1 MLNKKSFL
9 KKYNLEETFLIA
21 SKRGLTWNNLKE
33 IFVDYEKNYYKYNYL
48 ADEIVKKIRESA
60 PAEAKIIYGRAKNP
74 EHLLEKIIR
83 KIGNEDKQDYYGINV
98 KNYKKIVTDLIG
110 IRILMLKKE
119 DWDPVD
125 LHIHKLF
132 KRFVQFPVAYVCY
145 GDRDV
150 YDRKRIN
157 TEYTNKGYRSQHYT
171 VLYNRNIYEIQV
183 RTLAEEV
190 YGEYDHKIRYPYRV
204 NSNFLARYNRIIA
217 KVTSELD
224 DLIST
229 SLTMDEGS
237 IDILDNNFS
246 QDVYRD
252 WSREVDE
259 NLSIRMDNEVSSYST
274 LNVDKINAKEYAI
287 NKIINRGR

>member
-1 MLNKKSFL
+1 MRKRNQKQ
-9 KKYNLEETFLIA
+9 IPA
-21 SKRGLTWNNLKE
+21 SQSRSH
-33 IFVDYEKNYYKYNYL
+33 
-48 ADEIVKKIRESA
+48 KI
-60 PAEAKIIYGRAKNP
+60 
-74 EHLLEKIIR
+74 
-83 KIGNEDKQDYYGINV
+83 
-98 KNYKKIVTDLIG
+98 
-110 IRILMLKKE
+110 
-119 DWDPVD
+119 
-125 LHIHKLF
+125 F
-132 KRFVQFPVAYVCY
+132 KRFVQIPVAYVCY

-171 VLYNRNIYEIQV
+171 VLFKRNIYEIQV

-237 IDILDNNFS
+237 IDRLDNNFS

-259 NLSIRMDNEVSSYST
+259 NLSIRMNNEASSYSI

-287 NKIINRGR
+287 NKIINRRR